1 MISRNHHNLFSLS
14 MLFGLLFAVPVLL
27 CGAVLAEDEGH
38 DADDHEHAAGDH
50 THDEDHDD
58 EHDAG
63 AHHAEDASHDSHGAP
78 PLKEDSAFWSI
89 LAFAGFCFAINKLGI
104 WNWLHVSMA
113 EREKNEGD
121 VIATA
126 ENHLAEARVSLGKYR
141 GQLEAMD
148 ETVAETLAE
157 AKRDADHTQGEIV
170 EAANREAELMVH
182 RTEHE
187 IERSRDQSLNSL
199 FGHLA
204 QRVAEAAE
212 VKVKANLQAN
222 DQDRLIDETLSQ
234 LTTS

>member
-1 MISRNHHNLFSLS
+1 

-27 CGAVLAEDEGH
+27 CGAALAEEEGR
-38 DADDHEHAAGDH
+38 DADGHEHAAGDGSH
-50 THDEDHDD
+50 DDHGEGHDDEDH
-58 EHDAG
+58 
-63 AHHAEDASHDSHGAP
+63 HAENADHDSHGAP

-126 ENHLAEARVSLGKYR
+126 ENHLAEAQASLGKHR

-148 ETVAETLAE
+148 ETVAETLRE
-157 AKRDADHTQGEIV
+157 AKRDATYTQGEIV
-170 EAANREAELMVH
+170 EAANREAELMVQ
-182 RTEHE
+182 RTQHE

-204 QRVAEAAE
+204 QRVTEAAE
-212 VKVKANLQAN
+212 AKVKANLQAD

-234 LTTS
+234 LTT